1 MPFWNRFRGGGAGR
15 ASQTYRSDSVMLPRW
30 TNPPERNTQEWI
42 DAFHTNPR
50 LSVVERIASDLS
62 FAEGK
67 LYRVDEN
74 GDEQELTHHP
84 FLDFWANPNPLHEMS
99 NAALWRLLEIYLKL
113 KGEGYF
119 IMEKSPLGVPV
130 ELWPVPVHWVQMTPY
145 LDHPYYTVRLTNGLL
160 MNVSVDD
167 MFVMKD
173 LNPIDPF
180 KRGLGQSEA
189 LADEIE
195 TDEYAAKFQKRFFF
209 NDASKPCYCHA

>member
-84 FLDFWANPNPLHEMS
+84 FLDFWANPNPLH
-99 NAALWRLLEIYLKL
+99 
-113 KGEGYF
+113 
-119 IMEKSPLGVPV
+119 
-130 ELWPVPVHWVQMTPY
+130 
-145 LDHPYYTVRLTNGLL
+145 
-160 MNVSVDD
+160 
-167 MFVMKD
+167 
-173 LNPIDPF
+173 
-180 KRGLGQSEA
+180 
-189 LADEIE
+189 
-195 TDEYAAKFQKRFFF
+195 
-209 NDASKPCYCHA
+209 

>member
-1 MPFWNRFRGGGAGR
+1 
-15 ASQTYRSDSVMLPRW
+15 MLPRW

-130 ELWPVPVHWVQMTPY
+130 ELWPVPVHWY
-145 LDHPYYTVRLTNGLL
+145 R
-160 MNVSVDD
+160 
-167 MFVMKD
+167 
-173 LNPIDPF
+173 
-180 KRGLGQSEA
+180 
-189 LADEIE
+189 
-195 TDEYAAKFQKRFFF
+195 
-209 NDASKPCYCHA
+209 

>member
-99 NAALWRLLEIYLKL
+99 NAAL
-113 KGEGYF
+113 
-119 IMEKSPLGVPV
+119 
-130 ELWPVPVHWVQMTPY
+130 
-145 LDHPYYTVRLTNGLL
+145 
-160 MNVSVDD
+160 
-167 MFVMKD
+167 
-173 LNPIDPF
+173 
-180 KRGLGQSEA
+180 
-189 LADEIE
+189 
-195 TDEYAAKFQKRFFF
+195 
-209 NDASKPCYCHA
+209 

>member
-15 ASQTYRSDSVMLPRW
+15 ASQTYRSDSVILPRW

-99 NAALWRLLEIYLKL
+99 NADLWRLLEI
-113 KGEGYF
+113 
-119 IMEKSPLGVPV
+119 
-130 ELWPVPVHWVQMTPY
+130 
-145 LDHPYYTVRLTNGLL
+145 
-160 MNVSVDD
+160 
-167 MFVMKD
+167 
-173 LNPIDPF
+173 
-180 KRGLGQSEA
+180 
-189 LADEIE
+189 
-195 TDEYAAKFQKRFFF
+195 
-209 NDASKPCYCHA
+209 